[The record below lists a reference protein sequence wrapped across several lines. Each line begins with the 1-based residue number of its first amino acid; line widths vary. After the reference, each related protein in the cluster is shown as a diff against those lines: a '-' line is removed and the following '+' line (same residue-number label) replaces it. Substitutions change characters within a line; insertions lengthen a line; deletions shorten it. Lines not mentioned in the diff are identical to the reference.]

1 MKTQHK
7 SPKTAYEKAKSDY
20 LERQR
25 AIQAM
30 YEQKARL
37 EKQRAATIRAA
48 KDAGE
53 AWRAQ
58 FKESYGQVNSTIQK
72 LKAQEY
78 GALEEVTQLEELIEQ
93 LADHIEAEKRPTK
106 QARESYE
113 RLFYAEQASASQRQL
128 ESAVQDVLATE
139 EGQRLVEALTQ
150 KSRTE
155 HNAVL
160 SDNAFMVG
168 LGFDAHDS
176 TKRGFM
182 AMITREDSAAIENEA
197 KKRVREQLADMLTAT
212 TPKTPASPSVD
223 ALVPRLACEA

>member
-1 MKTQHK
+1 MKPQHK
-7 SPKTAYEKAKSDY
+7 SPKTAFEKAKSDY

-25 AIQAM
+25 ALQSM
-30 YEQKARL
+30 NEQKARL

-78 GALEEVTQLEELIEQ
+78 GGMEEATQLEELIEQ
-93 LADHIEAEKRPTK
+93 LGDHIATEKRPTR
-106 QARESYE
+106 QARQSYE
-113 RLFYAEQASASQRQL
+113 RLFYAEQASASRRQL

-139 EGQRLVEALTQ
+139 EGQRLVEALAH

-155 HNAVL
+155 HNLVL
-160 SDNAFMVG
+160 SDSAFMVG

-176 TKRGFM
+176 AKRGFM
-182 AMITREDSAAIENEA
+182 ATITQADCAAIEKEA
-197 KKRVREQLADMLTAT
+197 KQRVKEQLSDLLSEAA
-212 TPKTPASPSVD
+212 PKTPNGPVVETM
-223 ALVPRLACEA
+223 VPRLACEA

>member
-7 SPKTAYEKAKSDY
+7 SPKTACENAKAAY
-20 LERQR
+20 LERQK
-25 AIQAM
+25 ALQTM

-37 EKQRAATIRAA
+37 EKQRAATIRSA
-48 KDAGE
+48 KEAGE
-53 AWRAQ
+53 EWRAQ
-58 FKESYGQVNSTIQK
+58 FKESYGQVNDSIQK

-78 GALEEVTQLEELIEQ
+78 GALEEVMQLEDLIEQ
-93 LADHIEAEKRPTK
+93 LTANIAAEKRPTQ

-113 RLFYAEQASASQRQL
+113 RLFYAEQASASRAHL
-128 ESAVQDVLATE
+128 ERAVQDVLATE
-139 EGQRLVEALTQ
+139 EGQRLVEALAH

-182 AMITREDSAAIENEA
+182 ATITQADCAAIEKEA
-197 KKRVREQLADMLTAT
+197 KQRVKEQLSDLLTAT
-212 TPKTPASPSVD
+212 TPKSPSPPAVE
-223 ALVPRLACEA
+223 AMVPRLTYEI